1 MSDAFSA
8 AMAGEELME
17 QIFKYPRTHHIQGSR
32 SQPGDEDLD
41 TVPFSAIAD
50 GLRPTVGHRHVI
62 VEEKVDGANAA
73 ISFDAQGNLRLQ
85 SRGHYLTG
93 GPRERHFNLFKQWAS
108 VHCGALSDVLT
119 DRYILYGEW
128 LYAKHTMFY
137 DALPHYFLEYDV
149 LDLQQRQFLSTDRRR
164 EMLAGLPIISVPVLF
179 EGKLSSHKQL
189 MGLMARSHYIQPD
202 HMDRFD
208 AVCVEQDL
216 DIARARQQTDPSHLM
231 EGLYIKVE
239 SEGIVQARYKYV
251 RADFLTTILQSE
263 SHWLSRPIIP
273 NQLRLDVDLFTS

>member
-1 MSDAFSA
+1 
-8 AMAGEELME
+8 ME

-41 TVPFSAIAD
+41 TVPFGAIGD
-50 GLRPTVGHRHVI
+50 RFVV

-73 ISFDAQGNLRLQ
+73 ISFDPVGNLRLQ

-93 GPRERHFNLFKQWAS
+93 GLRERHFNLMKQWA
-108 VHCGALSDVLT
+108 HTHAAAFWEVLG

-128 LYAKHTMFY
+128 LYAKHTVFY

-149 LDLQQRQFLSTDRRR
+149 LDLQQQEFLSTDRRQ
-164 EMLAGLPIISVPVLF
+164 ELLAGLPLIAVPVLF
-179 EGKLSSHKQL
+179 TGQLATHKQL
-189 MGLMARSHYIQPD
+189 VNLLGSSHFIQAD
-202 HMDRFD
+202 HMQRF
-208 AVCVEQDL
+208 EQICQAQGL
-216 DIARARQQTDPSHLM
+216 DIARSRQQTDPSRLM

-239 SEGIVQARYKYV
+239 ADGVVQARYKYV
-251 RADFLTTILQSE
+251 RSDFLTTILQSE

-273 NQLRLDVDLFTS
+273 NQLRSDVDLFGGAV

>member
-1 MSDAFSA
+1 MSNACSSA
-8 AMAGEELME
+8 VAGEELME

-41 TVPFSAIAD
+41 TVPFGAIANQS
-50 GLRPTVGHRHVI
+50 VV

-108 VHCGALSDVLT
+108 VHCGALYSVLS

-128 LYAKHTMFY
+128 LYAKHTVFY

-149 LDLQQRQFLSTDRRR
+149 LDLQQREFLSTDRRR
-164 EMLAGLPIISVPVLF
+164 AMLGGLPIISVPVLF

-189 MGLMARSHYIQPD
+189 TGLMARSHYIQSD

-208 AVCVEQDL
+208 AICVEQDL

-239 SEGIVQARYKYV
+239 SDGIVQAQYKYV

-263 SHWLSRPIIP
+263 SHWISRPIIP
-273 NQLRLDVDLFTS
+273 NQLRADVDLFTS